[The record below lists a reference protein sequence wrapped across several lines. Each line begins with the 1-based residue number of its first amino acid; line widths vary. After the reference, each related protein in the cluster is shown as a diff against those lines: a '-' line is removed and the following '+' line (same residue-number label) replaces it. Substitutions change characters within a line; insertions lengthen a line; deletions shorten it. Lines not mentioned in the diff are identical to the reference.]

1 VSEAVAVA
9 KEKEREGKGGIRT
22 LSTGV
27 RIRLHPVALGVW
39 QDALKLLR
47 GKEPKVPQFANPEK
61 GGRLEENPNDPEYQA
76 SMRAYA
82 EEQNRVSADVLLMF
96 GCELVDGLPEDDG
109 WIGRLKLLEKM
120 GTLDLSGYDLKDPIS
135 LDFLYKKFVAVGPTD
150 AGLIGQGWG
159 PTEEEVAEAAD
170 FFPDSEARSTD

>member
-1 VSEAVAVA
+1 MSEAVAVA
-9 KEKEREGKGGIRT
+9 KEKEKEGKGGIRT

-47 GKEPKVPQFANPEK
+47 AKEPKIPQFANPEK
-61 GGRLEENPNDPEYQA
+61 GGRLEENPSDPDYQA
-76 SMRAYA
+76 AMRAYV

-96 GCELVDGLPEDDG
+96 GCELVDGLPKDEG
-109 WIGRLKLLEKM
+109 WIGKVKMMHKL
-120 GTLDLSGYDLKDPIS
+120 GTLDLSHYDLDDPI
-135 LDFLYKKFVAVGPTD
+135 DREYLYKKYIAVGPLD
-150 AGLIGQGWG
+150 ARLLGQGWG

-170 FFPDSEARSTD
+170 FFPDTEARSPD